1 MIPASRALDS
11 DRRRIARLRV
21 GVATAGALLAAS
33 VVVGSAATLGGFHS
47 ESIGAASDDARSITT
62 AQLEWNPEADDASP
76 FPRAVR
82 LSTGAG
88 ESFQRDDMVSI
99 TAAGQGNDTC
109 SAKAVVTRDGSRVL
123 DVPFA
128 ACGVPLWE
136 LNGVE
141 VTVSGPAGG
150 RALKTNVGALS
161 GALASFDG
169 DVVRPAN
176 DTTAGYTTVGSGADA
191 SVATLRLAVRD
202 ASVEQLVGT
211 RLMAMVSTTQQEPT
225 PYTGT
230 IGTRASNEGIW
241 VEQDLQ
247 DPAPTIVADLRA
259 LTDGRA
265 PQVADVAQY
274 RLVVLQ
280 PQHLGAEQSPAT
292 RYAVATADGTM
303 DTSGGD
309 AVVDVSTAL
318 EPVGL
323 DDRLQFTVIQR
334 DEQTIPKLSFCYDF
348 RVTNTSTT
356 PVDWQL
362 TFDTTKQPLWGMNP
376 TLGRFSGAV
385 GLKDLWGGQTTS
397 FDVESGLWTISG
409 QPENTTIPAATGK
422 EQSYV
427 DVGYCAQ
434 PPVPPVNRNA
444 FTAPTFS
451 VESGSDRENVELRVK
466 LSSASQFLV
475 PWEGEIDFADHV
487 CASTLPNRISA
498 ERATLTRIEGTRYL
512 VQGKD
517 ADTMFVSE
525 NRPQDFIFARYSPG
539 GRPFE
544 LGKC

>member
-191 SVATLRLAVRD
+191 SVATLRLAVDGAEGQAGFAR
-202 ASVEQLVGT
+202 T
-211 RLMAMVSTTQQEPT
+211 RNTGDRHEGIPRQVDVDVFQVVKLRIAHPDHWIVTRTSRIVRSRGHGRGVSHGGYSTQQT
-225 PYTGT
+225 
-230 IGTRASNEGIW
+230 ASAAETA
-241 VEQDLQ
+241 
-247 DPAPTIVADLRA
+247 PAGPVW
-259 LTDGRA
+259 
-265 PQVADVAQY
+265 
-274 RLVVLQ
+274 
-280 PQHLGAEQSPAT
+280 PAWPV
-292 RYAVATADGTM
+292 R
-303 DTSGGD
+303 
-309 AVVDVSTAL
+309 
-318 EPVGL
+318 PVGAAR
-323 DDRLQFTVIQR
+323 DRGR
-334 DEQTIPKLSFCYDF
+334 IPWL
-348 RVTNTSTT
+348 
-356 PVDWQL
+356 
-362 TFDTTKQPLWGMNP
+362 
-376 TLGRFSGAV
+376 
-385 GLKDLWGGQTTS
+385 
-397 FDVESGLWTISG
+397 
-409 QPENTTIPAATGK
+409 
-422 EQSYV
+422 
-427 DVGYCAQ
+427 
-434 PPVPPVNRNA
+434 
-444 FTAPTFS
+444 
-451 VESGSDRENVELRVK
+451 
-466 LSSASQFLV
+466 
-475 PWEGEIDFADHV
+475 
-487 CASTLPNRISA
+487 
-498 ERATLTRIEGTRYL
+498 
-512 VQGKD
+512 
-517 ADTMFVSE
+517 
-525 NRPQDFIFARYSPG
+525 
-539 GRPFE
+539 
-544 LGKC
+544 